1 MQLIGVYSLK
11 FRFFLNLVKFSLWG
25 PTLPPL
31 HWCGGDVH
39 FFLRIIL
46 LFRSVD
52 SNERTKINTKYDA
65 SMNNEKTSQNAD
77 AALDKFRDLLW
88 TYSQSI
94 NIRLLR
100 HVKIWCDIRDLSP
113 NYKMIESIS
122 LIYSSLAHFSAVSPV
137 NEHSSVAQ
145 LK

>member
-1 MQLIGVYSLK
+1 MQLIGVYNLK
-11 FRFFLNLVKFSLWG
+11 FRFFKFGKIFTLG
-25 PTLPPL
+25 AHTPTPALMWWRRP
-31 HWCGGDVH
+31 

-52 SNERTKINTKYDA
+52 SNERTKINTKCDA
-65 SMNNEKTSQNAD
+65 SMHNEKTSQNAD

-137 NEHSSVAQ
+137 NEHSSVSQ